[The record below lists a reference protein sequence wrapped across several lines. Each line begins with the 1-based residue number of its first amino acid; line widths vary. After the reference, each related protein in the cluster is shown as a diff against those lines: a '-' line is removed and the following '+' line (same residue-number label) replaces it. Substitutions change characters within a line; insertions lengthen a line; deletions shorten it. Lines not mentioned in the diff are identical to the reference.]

1 MMGLPNHLV
10 IMAKLPVAGRV
21 KTRLAVEIGATEAVR
36 FYRALLSDTVRRLA
50 GGRRWHTWIAL
61 TPDSAVDQFVLTAPR
76 SATIIP
82 QGAGGLGERMQR
94 LMHRLPPGPA
104 VIIGSDIPGVT
115 RGDIAAGFKALGAAD
130 AVFGPAADGG
140 YWLVG
145 QRRLPRKIK
154 LFGNV
159 RWSSEHALADT
170 LMNVPNRRVALLRT
184 IADLDEEA
192 DYLRWRRSKASRC
205 SLRPG

>member
-21 KTRLAVEIGATEAVR
+21 KTRLAAEIGATEAVR

-50 GGRRWHTWIAL
+50 VGRRWHTWIAL

-82 QGAGGLGERMQR
+82 QGAGSLGERMQR
-94 LMHRLPPGPA
+94 LMDRLPPGPA
-104 VIIGSDIPGVT
+104 VIIGSDIPGIT
-115 RGDIAAGFKALGAAD
+115 RGDIAAGFKVLGSAD

-145 QRRLPRKIK
+145 QRRFPRDIK
-154 LFGNV
+154 LFNNV

-192 DYLRWRRSKASRC
+192 DYLRWRRSQASRS